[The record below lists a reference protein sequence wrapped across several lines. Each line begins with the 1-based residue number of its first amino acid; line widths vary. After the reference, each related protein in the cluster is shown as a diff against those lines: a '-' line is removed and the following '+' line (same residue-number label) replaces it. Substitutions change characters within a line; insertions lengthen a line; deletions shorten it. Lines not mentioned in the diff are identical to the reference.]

1 MTEKE
6 LACYLKGFFDACS
19 EDALTKSKQNQLI
32 TVIDLTDPGLFT
44 RHLKAVINH
53 PKAIK
58 GIVEDFFTHEENKLS
73 YIESITNRMRN
84 IFN

>member
-6 LACYLKGFFDACS
+6 LACYLKGFFDGS
-19 EDALTKSKQNQLI
+19 PEDGLTKTKQTQLI
-32 TVIDLTDPGLFT
+32 TVIDLTTPGLFT

-53 PKAIK
+53 PKAMR
-58 GIVEDFFTHEENKLS
+58 GIVEDFFTHEEHKLS
-73 YIESITNRMRN
+73 YIESITTKMRS